1 MPYAARRIT
10 EDASCSTKLDVPE
23 KRTKEHWSII
33 MINATGKGQPTH
45 FPSRRV
51 TMTMKKSIKAVYKK
65 QIASMA
71 YALCRPYLWMI
82 RWTMVPTIAQPA
94 TTGKY
99 IFQKLSVCS
108 LYICVVDF

>member
-33 MINATGKGQPTH
+33 MINATGIGQPTH
-45 FPSRRV
+45 FPSTV

-71 YALCRPYLWMI
+71 YALCRPYLWMRKWI
-82 RWTMVPTIAQPA
+82 RVPTRAQPA
-94 TTGKY
+94 MTGKY
-99 IFQKLSVCS
+99 IFQKSSVCS